1 MKRLLTIASASLL
14 LFACNSEGEK
24 SKETAGDTTAVEK
37 NTAPTTYAPV
47 DSATMMKNWLEYSTP
62 GEIHKMIASWNG
74 NWDGEVSMWH
84 DPASPPQVSKSTS
97 VNKMVMGGRYQVT
110 NHTGTM
116 MDMPFEGMA
125 ILAYDNARKEFISTW
140 IDNVG
145 TGVMTLKGTWDDA
158 TKSIN
163 LKGTCVDPSAGDGR
177 EMAVR
182 EVMKATDDN
191 HQVMEM
197 YGQGPDGKEFKMME
211 IKYTRKK

>member
-1 MKRLLTIASASLL
+1 
-14 LFACNSEGEK
+14 
-24 SKETAGDTTAVEK
+24 
-37 NTAPTTYAPV
+37 
-47 DSATMMKNWLEYSTP
+47 
-62 GEIHKMIASWNG
+62 
-74 NWDGEVSMWH
+74 
-84 DPASPPQVSKSTS
+84 
-97 VNKMVMGGRYQVT
+97 MGGRYQVT